1 MLAKTV
7 TPTGT
12 PTPMPTLAKV
22 GRPGDAGV
30 ELLLDPELAVVELVS
45 EGDFDTEDVVTEV
58 VAVELVADGF

>member
-1 MLAKTV
+1 
-7 TPTGT
+7 
-12 PTPMPTLAKV
+12 MPTLAKV